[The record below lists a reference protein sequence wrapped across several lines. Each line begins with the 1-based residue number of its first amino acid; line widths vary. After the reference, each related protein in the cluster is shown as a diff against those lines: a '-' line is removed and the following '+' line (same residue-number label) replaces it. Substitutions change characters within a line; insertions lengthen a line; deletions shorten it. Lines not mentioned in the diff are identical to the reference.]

1 MATPNFVAKKSAW
14 AAVTLLRV
22 LFFWLIIPLII
33 MIIDIMVKK
42 SERIEFYDDY
52 IIQRSGVLSKKE
64 KRSAMV
70 GIMGV
75 SVSQT
80 VGQRIFGYGDVV
92 VDIVGK
98 WNINTNDIA
107 NPNALKEYLEPL
119 ISKASHMQGVIIN

>member
-80 VGQRIFGYGDVV
+80 FGQRIFGYDDVV
-92 VDIVGK
+92 VDVVGK

>member
-64 KRSAMV
+64 KHSAMV

-80 VGQRIFGYGDVV
+80 FGQRIFGYGDVV

>member
-1 MATPNFVAKKSAW
+1 MIVLIMKK
-14 AAVTLLRV
+14 
-22 LFFWLIIPLII
+22 
-33 MIIDIMVKK
+33 
-42 SERIEFYDDY
+42 
-52 IIQRSGVLSKKE
+52 
-64 KRSAMV
+64 
-70 GIMGV
+70 
-75 SVSQT
+75 

>member
-80 VGQRIFGYGDVV
+80 FGQRIFGYGDVV
-92 VDIVGK
+92 VDVVGK